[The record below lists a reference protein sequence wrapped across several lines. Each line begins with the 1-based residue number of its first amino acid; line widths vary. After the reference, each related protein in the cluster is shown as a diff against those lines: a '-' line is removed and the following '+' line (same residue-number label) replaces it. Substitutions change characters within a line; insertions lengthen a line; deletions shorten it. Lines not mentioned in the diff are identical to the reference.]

1 MNYIGEQSYLAIK
14 PESTPGV
21 AVVPTIFI
29 PIVEAD
35 IKTVVNHEP
44 DRRMKGI
51 SWKSNGMLRGN
62 RSHEGT
68 ITLLGDP
75 DTMGHVLN
83 MLMTKGSTTGD
94 ADGYTHP
101 FTVGNGDSYTF
112 DIKKGNHVQRFFGVY
127 VEEGAME
134 FADGQLQVTLTVK
147 AMGQFSVASVGV
159 ALSGSVTE
167 LILDDQYDIS
177 PNRGLV
183 VGDVITVGGVDLTLT
198 SVDADG
204 ITVGFNSTSVT
215 AAAGLPVL
223 LKPQTVSFSTLQ
235 DPFYFGNLLVGFGAD
250 TSAAATAAGAR
261 STATP
266 CYDMKLTFKNN
277 LFAQNGTNRMD
288 PVQIIP
294 RTKEAQISLKQ
305 LFTGVEQKQAWL
317 DRSKQAL
324 TLVFLGKY
332 IKSDFTTQEKLTLT
346 FNHVK
351 LLENNNEIKVGEMVV
366 DDESFEVLY
375 DNSDGQAMAASLIN
389 RTAGTVY

>member
-35 IKTVVNHEP
+35 MKTVVNHEA

-127 VEEGAME
+127 VEEVSME

-147 AMGQFSVASVGV
+147 AMGQFSVATVGV

-167 LILDDQYDIS
+167 LILNDEYDIS

-215 AAAGLPVL
+215 AAVGAAVL

-266 CYDMKLTFKNN
+266 CYDMKLSFKNN

>member
-35 IKTVVNHEP
+35 MKTVVNHEP

-127 VEEGAME
+127 IEEVAME

-204 ITVGFNSTSVT
+204 ITVGFSSTAVT
-215 AAAGLPVL
+215 AAVGLPVL

-324 TLVFLGKY
+324 TLVFFGKY